1 LIAEVLIAQFGARQ
15 LGAPRDPDY
24 IVVVDASHWRSL
36 DAERRERLMFHE
48 LSHLVA
54 REDEFGVV
62 RRNPQTGKPL
72 LKLVPHDVE
81 VFISEVARYGIETVG
96 CEAIAPAI
104 VEGEAR
110 KRRRTLKSRKSRAGQ
125 VPEGDARLPS
135 AMRATPLVFQRFL
148 RAAINLIDAGKS
160 VTYGNLA
167 GELGRAKQVV
177 WKFVKRHP
185 DVMDY
190 VNEQV
195 EAANVRFLGLVKR
208 RHAMLGMQGSVPSA
222 EFYAK
227 AEGGYFAPR
236 ARRRRHAERRAAGL
250 QPEPAD
256 SAARLSRARRPA
268 VAAATARRVSPPPP
282 GAPVATRVD
291 SAPAGAP
298 SRHSD
303 DCGEVMIVKIVRK
316 RLMRSPAGSR

>member
-1 LIAEVLIAQFGARQ
+1 VQHLDDSVSLAAEPHTVAARLIASLDDFAHLKEADPSLLFVFSERAIPFRGGLAAAVVCEPRWQGPLGLIAEVLIAQFGARQ

-110 KRRRTLKSRKSRAGQ
+110 KRRRTLKIA
-125 VPEGDARLPS
+125 
-135 AMRATPLVFQRFL
+135 
-148 RAAINLIDAGKS
+148 
-160 VTYGNLA
+160 
-167 GELGRAKQVV
+167 
-177 WKFVKRHP
+177 
-185 DVMDY
+185 
-190 VNEQV
+190 
-195 EAANVRFLGLVKR
+195 
-208 RHAMLGMQGSVPSA
+208 
-222 EFYAK
+222 
-227 AEGGYFAPR
+227 
-236 ARRRRHAERRAAGL
+236 
-250 QPEPAD
+250 
-256 SAARLSRARRPA
+256 
-268 VAAATARRVSPPPP
+268 
-282 GAPVATRVD
+282 
-291 SAPAGAP
+291 
-298 SRHSD
+298 
-303 DCGEVMIVKIVRK
+303 
-316 RLMRSPAGSR
+316 